1 MFRNGLYNLLT
12 GIVRL
17 FSSFIAVPIL
27 VHQMGIRD
35 YGVWAL
41 ISSILGLLTLAEAG
55 LPIAA
60 TVYISRDLS
69 KGDEQDLSKTLTI
82 ILSSIFVI
90 ASVSAI
96 LLYCGSTYLF
106 GLSNLF
112 STFSESEIK
121 IVLVALKISSLS
133 VWLQLIQQV
142 FVGIEQAY
150 QPYQICCTSVA
161 LQLVCLTVGWVF
173 LSLLGFRVIE
183 FVWWLNFISLISF
196 VFHVSFVA
204 YIVDVR
210 SVKFLWDS
218 MKAKEIGYYGFMSWV
233 TVIGRIL
240 FTRGDRLVIAS
251 SLGAESL
258 SLYSIFSDFSV
269 AISGFSSMLI
279 QPITPVIS
287 NELTLLGSTSYKLPL
302 IIRNAMRW
310 SFLSALFLG
319 LSMLIISPLI
329 LKLCGDSILSYENL
343 LGFRLLISITT
354 VISLSAVGYWFLFAS
369 REVGISMV
377 IYLISG
383 FISLVLIYLFSS
395 SFGLIGAITGNIG
408 YAGTLYLSFLALKR
422 VNMKSYQ
429 LLIYLAIT
437 VIVIFSSFLLLTIA
451 KI

>member
-1 MFRNGLYNLLT
+1 
-12 GIVRL
+12 
-17 FSSFIAVPIL
+17 
-27 VHQMGIRD
+27 
-35 YGVWAL
+35 
-41 ISSILGLLTLAEAG
+41 
-55 LPIAA
+55 
-60 TVYISRDLS
+60 
-69 KGDEQDLSKTLTI
+69 
-82 ILSSIFVI
+82 
-90 ASVSAI
+90 
-96 LLYCGSTYLF
+96 
-106 GLSNLF
+106 
-112 STFSESEIK
+112 
-121 IVLVALKISSLS
+121 
-133 VWLQLIQQV
+133 
-142 FVGIEQAY
+142 
-150 QPYQICCTSVA
+150 
-161 LQLVCLTVGWVF
+161 
-173 LSLLGFRVIE
+173 
-183 FVWWLNFISLISF
+183 
-196 VFHVSFVA
+196 
-204 YIVDVR
+204 
-210 SVKFLWDS
+210 
-218 MKAKEIGYYGFMSWV
+218 MSWV

-240 FTRGDRLVIAS
+240 FTRGDRLVVAS
-251 SLGAESL
+251 TLGAEKL

-383 FISLVLIYLFSS
+383 FISLVLIYRFSS

-437 VIVIFSSFLLLTIA
+437 VIVIFFSFLLLTIA